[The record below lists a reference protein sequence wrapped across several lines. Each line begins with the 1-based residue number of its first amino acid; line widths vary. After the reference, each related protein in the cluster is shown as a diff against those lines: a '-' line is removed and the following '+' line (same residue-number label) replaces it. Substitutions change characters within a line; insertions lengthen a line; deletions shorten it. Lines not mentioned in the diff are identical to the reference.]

1 MCVVAALHQHAKQL
15 MSRRRHKRNSLSF
28 HKIDDVDKAG
38 VEMPLNYNKE
48 DEEEDGGEDGG
59 EEERKKNSPMR
70 MNVLTAM
77 M

>member
-15 MSRRRHKRNSLSF
+15 MSRRRHKRNSLPF

-48 DEEEDGGEDGG
+48 DDEEDDG
-59 EEERKKNSPMR
+59 EEERKKDMR
-70 MNVLTAM
+70 MNVMTAM